1 MSNLRGLQKIC
12 KMFGRMK
19 CGDTMMV
26 WDYVNECAVEES
38 VMKNDKKR
46 WADSER
52 KKMKLMRDSI
62 N

>member
-12 KMFGRMK
+12 KMFGRIK

-26 WDYVNECAVEES
+26 WDYANECAVEET
-38 VMKNDKKR
+38 VMKADKTR
-46 WADSER
+46 WAASE
-52 KKMKLMRDSI
+52 KMKMKLMIGSI

>member
-1 MSNLRGLQKIC
+1 MSDLRGLQKIC
-12 KMFGRMK
+12 KVFGRMK

-26 WDYVNECAVEES
+26 WDYVNECAVEEI
-38 VMKNDKKR
+38 VMKADKKR